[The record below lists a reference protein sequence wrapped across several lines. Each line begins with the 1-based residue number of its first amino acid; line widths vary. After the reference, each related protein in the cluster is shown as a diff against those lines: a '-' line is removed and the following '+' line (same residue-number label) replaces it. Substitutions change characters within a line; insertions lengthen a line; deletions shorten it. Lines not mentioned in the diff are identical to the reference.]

1 MAGQRIIDPSNPESV
16 ARMLKRIDTL
26 EQGLARLRTQHR
38 HLSKKFDELSD
49 FALSASSNL
58 QFTAVDA
65 THVSYS
71 TGFVTDNKGFTY
83 QVAGASIALPAST
96 AVNLYAFFSP
106 AHLTVQFVTDSS
118 LQDALKKKSQIYVAG
133 VRFAGFAA
141 PKPATSSIYPIGSTF
156 GLA

>member
-1 MAGQRIIDPSNPESV
+1 MAGPRLIDPSDPASV

-26 EQGLARLRTQHR
+26 ESRLASVTAKHKRLSR
-38 HLSKKFDELSD
+38 KFDDLGD
-49 FALSASSNL
+49 FGESSCSNI

-71 TGFVTDNKGFTY
+71 SGFVTANNNLTY
-83 QVAGASIALPAST
+83 QVTGASIVVAAST
-96 AVNLYAFFSP
+96 NVNLYAFFSP
-106 AHLTVQFVTDSS
+106 AHRSIQFVLDSS
-118 LQDALKKKSQIYVAG
+118 LQDALKKRNQIYVAG

-141 PKPATSSIYPIGSTF
+141 PKPATSSTYPIASNF